1 MLRVVLQHGTW
12 ITAQRTQAP
21 RQQML
26 SVPTDQGNG
35 STSGRPGPPS
45 SSVRGRHEGP
55 PRLSRA
61 FLNTDPGN
69 AFPGQPC
76 IAAPPVCMHANRSKP
91 GRKSG
96 VRNFGFFV
104 GRPVRQLIG
113 ISWGQVPSIT
123 SVGLVPSLGTQS
135 PGCTTN
141 AQLQSQPG
149 VCSQDARVLA
159 TMACS
164 CPAVYYYSSSII

>member
-35 STSGRPGPPS
+35 TTSGRPAPPS

-61 FLNTDPGN
+61 FLNTDTGN
-69 AFPGQPC
+69 AFPGQPG
-76 IAAPPVCMHANRSKP
+76 IAASPVCMHANRSKP
-91 GRKSG
+91 ARKSG
-96 VRNFGFFV
+96 VCNIWV
-104 GRPVRQLIG
+104 YVARPARQLIG
-113 ISWGQVPSIT
+113 IIWGQVPSIT

-135 PGCTTN
+135 PGSTTN
-141 AQLQSQPG
+141 AQLQSQLG
-149 VCSQDARVLA
+149 VCSQKPGYQQPRHAAVLLF
-159 TMACS
+159 T
-164 CPAVYYYSSSII
+164 II